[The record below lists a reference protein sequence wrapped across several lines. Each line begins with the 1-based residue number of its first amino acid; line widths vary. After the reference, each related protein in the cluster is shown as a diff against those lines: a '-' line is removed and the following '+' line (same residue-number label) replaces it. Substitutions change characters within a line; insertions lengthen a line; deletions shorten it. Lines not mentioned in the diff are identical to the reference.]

1 MYISVNTPSPSS
13 ITAKVNG
20 KETDDQ
26 ITINAGEKLENISF
40 EVLPSTTLQ
49 DVDVTLEG
57 IGELTKITITLTP
70 IKAILLVKLQLL
82 PQVDLIKP
90 SVRHYQLM

>member
-1 MYISVNTPSPSS
+1 MKKKYLFSLIATLTVLASCTTTVNTPSPSS

-49 DVDVTLEG
+49 DVDVTLEC
-57 IGELTKITITLTP
+57 IG
-70 IKAILLVKLQLL
+70 
-82 PQVDLIKP
+82 
-90 SVRHYQLM
+90 